1 MATTKRLL
9 VTGATGKQG
18 GALISALLSKPFQSF
33 EIYAVTRNANSTSS
47 QQLQRQ
53 GVKIIQG
60 NLDDT
65 QAIFSQIQKPVWGV
79 FAVPLLDKGIKK
91 EEEQGYALVQAA
103 VEAQTSHIVYT
114 TTDRGGDVASE
125 GNPTPVPHFA
135 SKYRVEEDIRAKAAA
150 SNGHLSYT
158 LLRPVAFL
166 ESMPNGFLG
175 RAFVAIWRLNGSDR
189 KLQVITVKDIGKVA
203 AEAFLNAEKDEYRN
217 KAISLAGDSLSPHEA
232 GKIFQDVVGQKLPET
247 YSWLG
252 WLIRTM
258 VADLRHM
265 FAWFKSDGF
274 GVDVPALRRRYPFM
288 TDFRTWLKE
297 ESDWGKVKAK

>member
-1 MATTKRLL
+1 MATPRRLL

-18 GALISALLSKPFQSF
+18 GALISALLSKPSQPF
-33 EIYAVTRNANSTSS
+33 EIYAVTRNANSASS
-47 QQLQRQ
+47 QKLQNQ
-53 GVKIIQG
+53 GVKVVQG
-60 NLDDT
+60 DLDDT

-79 FAVPLLDKGIKK
+79 FAVPLMDKGMKK
-91 EEEQGYALVQAA
+91 EEEQGHALVKTA

-125 GNPTPVPHFA
+125 GNPTVVPHFA
-135 SKYRVEEDIRAKAAA
+135 SKYRVEEDIRAQAGA

-158 LLRPVAFL
+158 FLRPVAFL
-166 ESMPNGFLG
+166 EGIPNGFLG

-217 KAISLAGDSLSPHEA
+217 KAISLAGDSLSPNEA
-232 GKIFQDVVGQKLPET
+232 GKIFQEVVGQKLPET
-247 YSWLG
+247 YWWVA

-265 FAWFKSDGF
+265 FAWFRSDGF
-274 GVDVPALRRRYPFM
+274 GVDVPALRKRYPFM

-297 ESDWGKVKAK
+297 DSDWSKVKAK